1 MFNNILPNNLDYEFF
16 NKQNHVDTEKTAIYG
31 ISSALNTDEYI
42 KNVFDNIKTNQ
53 SVSFIDIIVSD
64 DDACINSAF
73 FQIDK
78 NHKRF
83 YTKGEI
89 IALIEK
95 YADLIEFK
103 AGKINIEFKNIN
115 FENNKDSVVKEFK
128 LMPEHI
134 KKYINLKEL
143 DNEIIS
149 FSLTAGLFTAVKK

>member
-16 NKQNHVDTEKTAIYG
+16 NKQNYIDTEKTAIYG
-31 ISSALNTDEYI
+31 ISSALNADEYI

-128 LMPEHI
+128 SMPEHI
-134 KKYINLKEL
+134 KKYINLKES

>member
-1 MFNNILPNNLDYEFF
+1 MFKNILPNNLDYEFF

-31 ISSALNTDEYI
+31 ISSALNADEYI

-115 FENNKDSVVKEFK
+115 FENNKDSVAKEFK
-128 LMPEHI
+128 SMPEHI

>member
-1 MFNNILPNNLDYEFF
+1 MFKNILPDNLDYEFF
-16 NKQNHVDTEKTAIYG
+16 NKQNYIDTEKTAIYG
-31 ISSALNTDEYI
+31 ISSALNADEYI

-103 AGKINIEFKNIN
+103 AGKINIEFKNITS
-115 FENNKDSVVKEFK
+115 ENNKDSVVKEFK
-128 LMPEHI
+128 SIPEHI
-134 KKYINLKEL
+134 KKYINLKES